1 MQIMDTDVT
10 HHNDHHKERG
20 EEMSML
26 FMEQWFIEANAMSRA
41 KLSMC
46 RNAPWHVHQ
55 VCF

>member
-1 MQIMDTDVT
+1 MDTDVT